1 MVILEAS
8 IVCNETLAYVNI
20 LNGLQR
26 YLNHRNLSLPPRITE
41 FECSMGPSGR
51 GLWATDPPESIFDM
65 IEAMFGAV
73 HVVGGHIPG
82 QNAVSYVM
90 KPILDA
96 LVSALA
102 SSNIDEMKNKAKNM
116 MHPKQFVHELAGDII
131 HVKGMI

>member
-1 MVILEAS
+1 
-8 IVCNETLAYVNI
+8 
-20 LNGLQR
+20 
-26 YLNHRNLSLPPRITE
+26 
-41 FECSMGPSGR
+41 
-51 GLWATDPPESIFDM
+51 M

-116 MHPKQFVHELAGDII
+116 MHPKQFY
-131 HVKGMI
+131 MN